1 MSRDQLKLNV
11 EKTANELQTVT
22 QWAYMLVGNGDRGR
36 QCSLAVQRL

>member
-22 QWAYMLVGNGDRGR
+22 QWAYRYGVRGDRGR